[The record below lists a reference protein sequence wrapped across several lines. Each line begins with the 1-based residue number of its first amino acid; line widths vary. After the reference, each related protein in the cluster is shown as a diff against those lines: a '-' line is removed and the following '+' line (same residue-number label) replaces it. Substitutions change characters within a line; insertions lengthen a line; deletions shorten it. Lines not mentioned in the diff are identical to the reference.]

1 MIIRKHLQFDAGFF
15 LCNFTSIKMF
25 LDKNNSV
32 SFDVSPTDL
41 NLEIDLKRNEVKYQN
56 HSNRF
61 LCLKKDFKKQFAHI
75 YAGRLKIMKQRTIQ
89 ACSAKWGKKFCI

>member
-1 MIIRKHLQFDAGFF
+1 
-15 LCNFTSIKMF
+15 MF

-56 HSNRF
+56 HSSRF

-89 ACSAKWGKKFCI
+89 ACSAKWGIKFCI